1 MKAAL
6 LPICNQKYHKVS
18 VFANKKLYCPKNKI
32 MVVSDMKYPTIFH
45 LISAISKEAG
55 ISCILIGGFA
65 VNYYKYTRQTADVDF
80 LITKEDFKKISGLLK
95 KAGYKQDYTQ
105 EVFTRLKSNRLYLMD
120 IDFMFVDEETLT
132 KIIKNGKTTTIAG
145 QKFIVP
151 SLHNLIALKLHS
163 IKYNPKIRE
172 SKDLPDIINLI
183 RINKINFKGKDFR
196 ELCFKYGTNEIYNK
210 ILDSI

>member
-1 MKAAL
+1 MK
-6 LPICNQKYHKVS
+6 H
-18 VFANKKLYCPKNKI
+18 
-32 MVVSDMKYPTIFH
+32 PTVFH
-45 LISAISKEAG
+45 LISATSKEAG

-80 LITKEDFKKISGLLK
+80 LITKEDFKKISGLLE

-120 IDFMFVDEETLT
+120 IDFMFVDKETLT
-132 KIIKNGKTTTIAG
+132 KIIKNGKECIVAE

-172 SKDLPDIINLI
+172 SRDLPDIINLI
-183 RINKINFKGKDFR
+183 RINKINFNGKNFR
-196 ELCFKYGTNEIYNK
+196 ELCLKYGTNEIYNK
-210 ILDSI
+210 ILDGT